1 MSLRPLI
8 FAVPAPAIF
17 SLVAAAGLAW
27 TSPAAALDSGSDD
40 PFELAQATP
49 PAAPPPAAGGQDR
62 RDRAGFNP
70 TSVCPAPTA
79 PPAGTGTYL
88 ETRPGLTPA
97 QMPACDAL
105 PREARR

>member
-8 FAVPAPAIF
+8 FAVPATAIF

-70 TSVCPAPTA
+70 KSVC
-79 PPAGTGTYL
+79 L
-88 ETRPGLTPA
+88 E
-97 QMPACDAL
+97 QI
-105 PREARR
+105 ARRAGQDPARA